1 MIFEL
6 FNSDQE
12 LAQTELSSNKET
24 SLMTICYNLTLRK
37 VQLSVFLFQKKKD
50 TRQLKILNHGWKI
63 KQNNL
68 MECVG
73 YILDQNLPGVNVV
86 IHE

>member
-37 VQLSVFLFQKKKD
+37 VQLSVFFFQKKKD
-50 TRQLKILNHGWKI
+50 TRQLKILNHG
-63 KQNNL
+63 
-68 MECVG
+68 
-73 YILDQNLPGVNVV
+73 
-86 IHE
+86 